1 MLGLVLG
8 GNHTLRRGH
17 PGPLGTALLSLSPL
31 PTHKKQKDT
40 PQRNL
45 RLGVTGILALDV
57 TGATEW
63 RVHARAAVVFEKVR
77 KRFENGSNPRT

>member
-31 PTHKKQKDT
+31 PTHKKQNDT
-40 PQRNL
+40 PSREMAL
-45 RLGVTGILALDV
+45 DVTGILALDV

-63 RVHARAAVVFEKVR
+63 RVHARAAVVFEKSSKTVR
-77 KRFENGSNPRT
+77 KWFEP